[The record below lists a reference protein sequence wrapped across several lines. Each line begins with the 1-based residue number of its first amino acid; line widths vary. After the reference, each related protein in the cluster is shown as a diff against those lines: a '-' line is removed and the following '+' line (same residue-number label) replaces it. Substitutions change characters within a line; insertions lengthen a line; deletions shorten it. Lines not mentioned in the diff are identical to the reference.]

1 MTSRNRNIVRAPR
14 RARQWALQTGQ
25 NGTVAAASHAGA
37 IAIDLFTSI
46 EAELG
51 MTLNN
56 VTLSAIRL
64 AVGCQFFDASTVGDR
79 VMLHWG
85 VTWVTQDAFDAGAVS
100 MPEPNAD
107 NADWMAHGAVLLVS
121 EATGIH
127 MPRGGQF
134 LVTSDSMR
142 KQRENNSLPVIIFQA
157 SLSEHSIQIFLG
169 GRVLYLLP

>member
-1 MTSRNRNIVRAPR
+1 MTTRNRTIVRTPR

-25 NGTVAAASHAGA
+25 NGSLIAATHAGA
-37 IAIDLFTSI
+37 ISIDLFTSI

-56 VTLSAIRL
+56 VTLSAICL
-64 AVGCQFFDASTVGDR
+64 DVAFQFFTASSVGDR
-79 VMLHWG
+79 TMIHWG
-85 VTWVTQDAFDAGAVS
+85 VTWVTQDAFAAGAES

-107 NADWMAHGAVLLVS
+107 NADWMAHGSVLLCS
-121 EATGIH
+121 ESTAIH
-127 MPRGGQF
+127 IPSGGHQE
-134 LVTSDSMR
+134 VHSDSMR

-157 SLSEHSIQIFLG
+157 SLLEHSVQIFLG